1 MTTENNDVTFQV
13 VHNTTEYYGL
23 ISQRRFGHLCIRIS
37 SQTAVFRELSSNQM
51 HVSAGTKSNP
61 VDMPY
66 IFGDVCHSEEGAFL
80 DMDLLGRYFGAP
92 MSMPRAGSNAGA

>member
-1 MTTENNDVTFQV
+1 
-13 VHNTTEYYGL
+13 
-23 ISQRRFGHLCIRIS
+23 
-37 SQTAVFRELSSNQM
+37 M